1 MMMQM
6 DPEESIQTKFMKE
19 AAEEPEKV
27 EIEAKEFDES
37 HRFAMYDDNNPVS
50 CIDPDEVI
58 HIDLESDLSI
68 VTWICIILKV
78 RSEGILARVLVMRR
92 ALKSRCHL
100 TDAV

>member
-68 VTWICIILKV
+68 DYMDMYNFKGQI
-78 RSEGILARVLVMRR
+78 RR
-92 ALKSRCHL
+92 NSG
-100 TDAV
+100 